1 MHGTDIRD
9 QLNAGC
15 YPDRRSKRSIIYAK
29 CLVLAGLLTP
39 AALLALLALLALAAL
54 VALAALGAT
63 TTTSYECM
71 VISTGS
77 ICFRLGRRH
86 YTVCTQNIKNI
97 R

>member
-29 CLVLAGLLTP
+29 CLVLAALLTP

-54 VALAALGAT
+54 VALAAPGAT

-71 VISTGS
+71 VISTG
-77 ICFRLGRRH
+77 IWYRVGVRRH